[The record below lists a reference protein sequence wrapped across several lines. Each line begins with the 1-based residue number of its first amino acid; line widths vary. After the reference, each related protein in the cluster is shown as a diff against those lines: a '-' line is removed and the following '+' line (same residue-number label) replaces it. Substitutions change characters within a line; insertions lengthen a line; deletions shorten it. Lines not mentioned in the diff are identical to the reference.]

1 MTRWSRAARWLE
13 AAREELVW
21 RLEPEPAVVIP
32 MSADRAREELNRRAE
47 ELLDRHGNAILRY
60 AYSYLHNMSDAE
72 EVLQDTMIQFL
83 KAAPQFDGPSH
94 EKAWLLRVAGNLSK
108 NRLDYNAR
116 RSTDELKE
124 ELAAPEDRRRAPAA
138 WRRWGAMAA
147 CLAVVIAG
155 GLALPHLLPQNG
167 TEDPPVMTGP
177 GTEEMDSRA
186 ALEQAVGFSV
196 EEAEHLP
203 FAPQEVLYTAFD
215 SGLAQ
220 VEYRGE
226 NGQTALLRKSQ
237 GTEDNSGDFDQY
249 PDVKTLDTA
258 GIDVTLKG
266 AEGQF
271 TLALWQEDGFSYSLS
286 LSQGQDAQGWAEI
299 LSDIR

>member
-1 MTRWSRAARWLE
+1 MTLKGRYDKIMDRVQMTDE
-13 AAREELVW
+13 
-21 RLEPEPAVVIP
+21 
-32 MSADRAREELNRRAE
+32 MRAR
-47 ELLDRHGNAILRY
+47 
-60 AYSYLHNMSDAE
+60 
-72 EVLQDTMIQFL
+72 VL
-83 KAAPQFDGPSH
+83 
-94 EKAWLLRVAGNLSK
+94 EKVRQADLS
-108 NRLDYNAR
+108 
-116 RSTDELKE
+116 
-124 ELAAPEDRRRAPAA
+124 APEDRRRAPAA

-215 SGLAQ
+215 SGLVQ

-226 NGQTALLRKSQ
+226 NG
-237 GTEDNSGDFDQY
+237 
-249 PDVKTLDTA
+249 
-258 GIDVTLKG
+258 
-266 AEGQF
+266 F
-271 TLALWQEDGFSYSLS
+271 TLALWQKDGFSYSLN
-286 LSQGQDAQGWAEI
+286 LSQGQNIESWAEI
-299 LSDIR
+299 LCSVK

>member
-1 MTRWSRAARWLE
+1 MTLKGRYDKIMDRVQMTDE
-13 AAREELVW
+13 
-21 RLEPEPAVVIP
+21 
-32 MSADRAREELNRRAE
+32 MRARVL
-47 ELLDRHGNAILRY
+47 
-60 AYSYLHNMSDAE
+60 E
-72 EVLQDTMIQFL
+72 EVRQAD
-83 KAAPQFDGPSH
+83 
-94 EKAWLLRVAGNLSK
+94 LS
-108 NRLDYNAR
+108 
-116 RSTDELKE
+116 
-124 ELAAPEDRRRAPAA
+124 APEDRRRAPAA

-177 GTEEMDSRA
+177 GTEEIDSRA

-266 AEGQF
+266 TDGQF
-271 TLALWQEDGFSYSLS
+271 TLALWQEDGFAYSLS
-286 LSQGQDAQGWAEI
+286 LSQGQDAQGWEKI
-299 LSDIR
+299 LTGMT

>member
-1 MTRWSRAARWLE
+1 MTLKGRYDKIMDRVQMTDE
-13 AAREELVW
+13 
-21 RLEPEPAVVIP
+21 
-32 MSADRAREELNRRAE
+32 MRAR
-47 ELLDRHGNAILRY
+47 
-60 AYSYLHNMSDAE
+60 
-72 EVLQDTMIQFL
+72 VL
-83 KAAPQFDGPSH
+83 
-94 EKAWLLRVAGNLSK
+94 EKVRQADLS
-108 NRLDYNAR
+108 
-116 RSTDELKE
+116 
-124 ELAAPEDRRRAPAA
+124 APEDRRRAPGA

-249 PDVKTLDTA
+249 PDAKTLDTA

-286 LSQGQDAQGWAEI
+286 LSQGQDAQGWEKI
-299 LSDIR
+299 LTGRT

>member
-1 MTRWSRAARWLE
+1 MTLKGRYDKIMDRVQMTDE
-13 AAREELVW
+13 
-21 RLEPEPAVVIP
+21 
-32 MSADRAREELNRRAE
+32 MRAR
-47 ELLDRHGNAILRY
+47 
-60 AYSYLHNMSDAE
+60 
-72 EVLQDTMIQFL
+72 VLEKVRQADL
-83 KAAPQFDGPSH
+83 SAP
-94 EKAWLLRVAGNLSK
+94 
-108 NRLDYNAR
+108 
-116 RSTDELKE
+116 
-124 ELAAPEDRRRAPAA
+124 
-138 WRRWGAMAA
+138 
-147 CLAVVIAG
+147 
-155 GLALPHLLPQNG
+155 
-167 TEDPPVMTGP
+167 
-177 GTEEMDSRA
+177 EEMDSRA

-226 NGQTALLRKSQ
+226 NDQTALLRKSQ
-237 GTEDNSGDFDQY
+237 GAEDNSGDFDQY

-299 LSDIR
+299 LSGIR

>member
-1 MTRWSRAARWLE
+1 MTLKGRYD
-13 AAREELVW
+13 ELMDRVQMTD
-21 RLEPEPAVVIP
+21 E
-32 MSADRAREELNRRAE
+32 MRAR
-47 ELLDRHGNAILRY
+47 
-60 AYSYLHNMSDAE
+60 
-72 EVLQDTMIQFL
+72 VL
-83 KAAPQFDGPSH
+83 
-94 EKAWLLRVAGNLSK
+94 EKVRQADLS
-108 NRLDYNAR
+108 
-116 RSTDELKE
+116 
-124 ELAAPEDRRRAPAA
+124 APEDRRRAPAA

-155 GLALPHLLPQNG
+155 GLA
-167 TEDPPVMTGP
+167 
-177 GTEEMDSRA
+177 
-186 ALEQAVGFSV
+186 
-196 EEAEHLP
+196 
-203 FAPQEVLYTAFD
+203 
-215 SGLAQ
+215 Q

-237 GTEDNSGDFDQY
+237 GAEDNSGDFDQY

-299 LSDIR
+299 LSGIR